1 MRNTHDW
8 VVTLRRDGLLPC
20 LAVKTDIEIVYDITK
35 IPVSTI
41 YKYVNDDPLKYKKK
55 VWTPIPKTTKKG
67 HSRKFTPDMVK
78 ELTDCVIKTVDRGVQ
93 PRAHDVLEEMRKKFP
108 SLVIGVRQFQRIL
121 KNNSFTYR
129 KTVFDRNEATTKPYN
144 QAWKMQY
151 LLTKRQLEAEGRKFY
166 FTDETWFHATD
177 CDSKSYQPKKG
188 ISTRKPKAP
197 RSKGKRFIILHIG
210 SQDGFVD
217 GAEEIFHDRDDYEG
231 DYHKYMT
238 SQFYEKWLKN
248 LVINGK
254 IPRKSVIVMDN
265 ASYHKRQTHCNPS
278 MSMTKKTLINFVRDH
293 DRFQNADSLRN
304 FRKKDI
310 MAIIKEM
317 NIQPEYATDKI
328 LEEYDIRILRLPPY
342 HCQFNPI
349 EKAWSG
355 MKRKV
360 RRKNIID
367 WSVEVVREKIK
378 QALIEENEHWD
389 AYVRHCKKIEN
400 QEYENTLQNRM
411 ENFM

>member
-1 MRNTHDW
+1 
-8 VVTLRRDGLLPC
+8 
-20 LAVKTDIEIVYDITK
+20 
-35 IPVSTI
+35 
-41 YKYVNDDPLKYKKK
+41 
-55 VWTPIPKTTKKG
+55 
-67 HSRKFTPDMVK
+67 
-78 ELTDCVIKTVDRGVQ
+78 
-93 PRAHDVLEEMRKKFP
+93 
-108 SLVIGVRQFQRIL
+108 
-121 KNNSFTYR
+121 
-129 KTVFDRNEATTKPYN
+129 
-144 QAWKMQY
+144 
-151 LLTKRQLEAEGRKFY
+151 
-166 FTDETWFHATD
+166 
-177 CDSKSYQPKKG
+177 
-188 ISTRKPKAP
+188 
-197 RSKGKRFIILHIG
+197 
-210 SQDGFVD
+210 
-217 GAEEIFHDRDDYEG
+217 
-231 DYHKYMT
+231 MT

-389 AYVRHCKKIEN
+389 AYVRHCKKSRIRNTRRLFKIEWK
-400 QEYENTLQNRM
+400 TLCKKASL
-411 ENFM
+411 EAVCK